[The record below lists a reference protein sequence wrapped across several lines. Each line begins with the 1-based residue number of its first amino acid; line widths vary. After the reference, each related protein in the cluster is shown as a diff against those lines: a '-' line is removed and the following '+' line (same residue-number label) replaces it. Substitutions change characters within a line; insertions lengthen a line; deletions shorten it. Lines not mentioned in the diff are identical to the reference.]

1 MKISFS
7 NYSYK
12 SYSPSFSGDKRGKNL
27 SKEAEKK
34 QTLRQPSVAGVKS
47 YVSQPIK
54 GSLIYHSVM
63 DSLHDKMTNPWFA
76 SEELKK
82 TEEVLERNSWLP
94 YMSRQRA
101 EDYVQ
106 GSFLAGET
114 LYRGSHSPEAAKEHG
129 YKLSRVGLSYPG
141 IYVSDSRE
149 TASMYGVNPLALKV
163 RANNIVRL
171 RGFDG
176 FEERLFNEKE
186 LNIDAFEQRV
196 QAFEEDIPS
205 LAYIVLNPKNI
216 VIING

>member
-34 QTLRQPSVAGVKS
+34 QTLRQPSAAGLKS
-47 YVSQPIK
+47 YVPQPIK

-82 TEEVLERNSWLP
+82 TEEVLERNKEELEKVFGSSFYAMKKKYNFSRSDFSYESWLP

-114 LYRGSHSPEAAKEHG
+114 LYRWSHSPEAAKEHG
-129 YKLSRVGLSYPG
+129 YKLSRVGLSQG
-141 IYVSDSRE
+141 FMFLTRE
-149 TASMYGVNPLALKV
+149 K
-163 RANNIVRL
+163 L
-171 RGFDG
+171 R
-176 FEERLFNEKE
+176 
-186 LNIDAFEQRV
+186 QCMV
-196 QAFEEDIPS
+196 
-205 LAYIVLNPKNI
+205 
-216 VIING
+216 